1 MSAPGR
7 SQARIRPEVLREE
20 DSPSARGSTAVKIAT
35 WNVHG
40 SVGSDRR
47 HDVSRI
53 VAVLHELDADVI
65 ALQEVTPLCLEE
77 GILRHARD
85 NLGMHVVPGRTR
97 SRRNADFGNAILSRF
112 PVERSA
118 SIDLTVARREPRNA
132 LDVRLSVNGS
142 ALRVVATHLGL
153 RPAERREQVQRIL
166 RAFDDAPLGPAVVLG
181 DVNEW
186 YLWGRPLRWLHDR
199 FAIAHAPAT
208 FPARRPMLKLDRI
221 WGHPAG
227 ALSEVK
233 AHRSATA
240 RIASDHLP
248 LVASFELG

>member
-1 MSAPGR
+1 M
-7 SQARIRPEVLREE
+7 
-20 DSPSARGSTAVKIAT
+20 SARGSTPRVVKVAT

-40 SVGSDRR
+40 GIGSDRR

-53 VAVLHELDADVI
+53 VRVLRELDADVI
-65 ALQEVTPLCLEE
+65 ALQEVTPARPR
-77 GILRHARD
+77 GGHPPPRPRQPRDARRARPHAKPPRRGFWQRD
-85 NLGMHVVPGRTR
+85 PVP
-97 SRRNADFGNAILSRF
+97 F
-112 PVERSA
+112 PGERSA
-118 SIDLTVARREPRNA
+118 SIDLTVAQREPRNA

-142 ALRVVATHLGL
+142 ALRVWRPTSACV
-153 RPAERREQVQRIL
+153 PAERREQVRRIL
-166 RAFDDAPLGPAVVLG
+166 RAFDEAPLGPAVVLG

-199 FAIAHAPAT
+199 FAVSHAPAT

-248 LVASFELG
+248 LVASFAVA